1 MFAAIRQ
8 IFLKGGTIKD
18 AIAYVFKETG
28 NMPTKSEG
36 MKMIDIY
43 QDVQKNTGK
52 VIQFPKDR
60 ITPFNKPRPTPEEI
74 NKQLTKAL
82 DEKKAMFPGSNVAND
97 VDGIIKNLKSMEP
110 IDAMKEANLIVG
122 RKGQYKNL
130 SIDESQKIL
139 KDTNDHIFSRDI
151 QYDEFGDPIK
161 PDPDD
166 FASGGLARVGMF
178 GGKLTIDALRKLV
191 TKKYAG
197 KIDDDLLQKMLVDD
211 DPQRLSEV
219 MATIDEALIMQ
230 NKGMKPDAIMD
241 TFKESFKRKKQASGG
256 LAKILGV

>member
-1 MFAAIRQ
+1 MLAI
-8 IFLKGGTIKD
+8 IEFLKRFAPMLRSGKMSYAD
-18 AIAYVFKETG
+18 ALTRFKAQFGRPADGLELSSIRKEVEKAPSNVF
-28 NMPTKSEG
+28 
-36 MKMIDIY
+36 DL
-43 QDVQKNTGK
+43 TGK
-52 VIQFPKDR
+52 QID
-60 ITPFNKPRPTPEEI
+60 TSRPI
-74 NKQLTKAL
+74 IGGK
-82 DEKKAMFPGSNVAND
+82 NVAND
-97 VDGIIKNLKSMEP
+97 VDGIINNLKSMEP
-110 IDAMKEANLIVG
+110 MDAMKEANLIVG